1 MNNILTW
8 CEIPVVDM
16 QRAKNFYAEVIG
28 VKFIDQDMDGF
39 QMAMFETDDQMAA
52 SGALVKS
59 DGYEPSATACVPY
72 LTGGEDLSGALERAV
87 KRGSE
92 VLVPKTAI
100 DDDGY
105 FAQFIDSEGNRI
117 GLFSLG

>member
-8 CEIPVVDM
+8 CEIPVTDM
-16 QRAKNFYAEVIG
+16 QRAKDFYAEVIG
-28 VKFIDQDMDGF
+28 VKFIDLDMDDY
-39 QMAMFETDDQMAA
+39 QMAMFETDNQMAV

-59 DGYEPSATACVPY
+59 DGYTPSTTACVPY
-72 LTGGEDLSGALERAV
+72 LTGGEDLSGALARAAQQ
-87 KRGSE
+87 GSD
-92 VLVPKTAI
+92 VVVPKTAI
-100 DDDGY
+100 DDGGY

>member
-72 LTGGEDLSGALERAV
+72 
-87 KRGSE
+87 
-92 VLVPKTAI
+92 
-100 DDDGY
+100 
-105 FAQFIDSEGNRI
+105 
-117 GLFSLG
+117 